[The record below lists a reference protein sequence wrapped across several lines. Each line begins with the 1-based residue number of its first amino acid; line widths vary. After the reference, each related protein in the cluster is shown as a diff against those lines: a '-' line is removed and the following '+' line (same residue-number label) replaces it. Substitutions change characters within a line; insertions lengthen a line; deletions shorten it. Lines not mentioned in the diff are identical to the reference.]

1 MSVPVLKDILRQHA
15 EEAAHLWCVYDWH
28 LLHPDENPDM
38 DEERLA
44 RLVDR
49 LNAHLD
55 GLRVAGK
62 HGQRIAQDRYEEFPE
77 AGELFV
83 LRVCFG
89 ICRRWPFCPLSR
101 IDVTQHRRT
110 PWNSR
115 NKSTVS

>member
-1 MSVPVLKDILRQHA
+1 MTVPVLKDILRQHA

-44 RLVDR
+44 RLMDR
-49 LNAHLD
+49 LDAHLD

-62 HGQRIAQDRYEEFPE
+62 HGQRIAQDRYDEFPE

-83 LRVCFG
+83 LRMLQPAAAK
-89 ICRRWPFCPLSR
+89 I
-101 IDVTQHRRT
+101 
-110 PWNSR
+110 
-115 NKSTVS
+115 TVETLDLDAVRGYLASKLPSAI